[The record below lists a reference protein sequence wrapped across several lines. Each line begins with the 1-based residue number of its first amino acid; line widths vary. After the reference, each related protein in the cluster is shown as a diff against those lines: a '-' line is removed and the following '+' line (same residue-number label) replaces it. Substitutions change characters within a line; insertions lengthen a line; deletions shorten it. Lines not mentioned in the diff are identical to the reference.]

1 MAVSRKLTVKRKRML
16 GLIVAIIFL
25 LYLLRRFYP
34 QGIDQIANAVRVSPQ
49 QFDAVTDNL
58 SQVGEGWVLYSL
70 VRSMLARGW
79 VKTLAMAGT
88 LVYAIDGALLL
99 FGVNI
104 SDQFNRGNNNRGGSG
119 GGGMG

>member
-1 MAVSRKLTVKRKRML
+1 MAVSRKLTVKNKRML

-34 QGIDQIANAVRVSPQ
+34 QGIGQIANAVKTSPEA
-49 QFDAVTDNL
+49 FDAVTDNL
-58 SQVGEGWVLYSL
+58 SQVGEGWVLYEL
-70 VRSMLARGW
+70 TRTMLARGW
-79 VKTLAMAGT
+79 VKTLAMFGT

-104 SDQFNRGNNNRGGSG
+104 SDQLNKAKNNNG
-119 GGGMG
+119 

>member
-104 SDQFNRGNNNRGGSG
+104 SDQFKRGNNNSGGTG
-119 GGGMG
+119 GGGM

>member
-104 SDQFNRGNNNRGGSG
+104 SDQFKRGNNKKWQEAGLTG
-119 GGGMG
+119 

>member
-1 MAVSRKLTVKRKRML
+1 MAVGRKLTVKRKRML

-34 QGIDQIANAVRVSPQ
+34 QGIDQIANAVRVSPE

-104 SDQFNRGNNNRGGSG
+104 SDQFNRGNNNSGGTG